1 MLEISDIDYRSHSL
15 PCYPFEG
22 QLLAKLIDELETYVV
37 MEISDKDYG
46 LQSSTSDLVDERLAA

>member
-1 MLEISDIDYRSHSL
+1 MLEINDIDYRSHSL

>member
-1 MLEISDIDYRSHSL
+1 MLEINDIDYRSHSL

-22 QLLAKLIDELETYVV
+22 QLLAKLINELETYVV

-46 LQSSTSDLVDERLAA
+46 SQSSTSDLVDEALAA